1 LSALLLLSGG
11 IESSALAWWRRSDHL
26 LFVDYGQLAARGE
39 KRAAELVADATGRSL
54 EVLRID
60 CRAVG
65 AGLLAALDVA
75 KDAPGS
81 EWWPFRNQLLITF
94 GAARALA
101 LGCTEVSY
109 GAVADD
115 VAFRDTT
122 PEFVRRIDATVCYQE
137 GGIRINAPALTLS
150 TVELIRCSRIP
161 RDLLART
168 HSCDVDD
175 FYCDQ
180 CPSCLARR
188 QVLLMIDSD
197 AQL

>member
-1 LSALLLLSGG
+1 
-11 IESSALAWWRRSDHL
+11 
-26 LFVDYGQLAARGE
+26 VDYGQLGGRGE
-39 KRAAELVADATGRSL
+39 KRAAELVARTMGASL

-60 CRAVG
+60 CRAIG
-65 AGLLAALDVA
+65 AGILAAGDVA
-75 KDAPGS
+75 PGAPGP

-94 GAARALA
+94 GAARAVA
-101 LGCTEVSY
+101 LGCDEVAY

-115 VAFRDTT
+115 VAFRDTM
-122 PEFVRRIDATVCYQE
+122 PEFVSRIDATVSYQE
-137 GGIRINAPALTLS
+137 GGIRVSAPAITLS
-150 TVELIRCSRIP
+150 TVELVRRSGIP

-188 QVLLMIDSD
+188 QVLLQIDSVSD
-197 AQL
+197 R